1 MSICG
6 GSRIGCEDTWRNSLR
21 SWFSGVVGASRS
33 TPRKIARQSLERHET
48 GQTTRSRSGEQNGR
62 LGVGRTTH
70 AWSCSRCGVAFGF
83 HRASFF
89 PPFECPCLSSA
100 LLSGKSP
107 RLLPRNSRPPETGPP
122 GPDGRPHRPPYRENR
137 GFLPP
142 ALCRF
147 SVTLSETRTAPA
159 HQARGRQHQ
168 SFPVQRHGGV
178 TVSWHEST
186 ASAPVRALLR
196 GATDEDLPGSHRR
209 KTVEDGLG
217 HGLATVATVHSHPP
231 VASHRFGNICH
242 RYTLGTVERLDSSR
256 KA

>member
-100 LLSGKSP
+100 LLSGESP

-122 GPDGRPHRPPYRENR
+122 G
-137 GFLPP
+137 
-142 ALCRF
+142 
-147 SVTLSETRTAPA
+147 
-159 HQARGRQHQ
+159 ARGRSHRTPPAA
-168 SFPVQRHGGV
+168 SLHRRRPA
-178 TVSWHEST
+178 TVPRKSGISS
-186 ASAPVRALLR
+186 ASLMSVLSNYEPASEWPSSI
-196 GATDEDLPGSHRR
+196 GPKPGSI
-209 KTVEDGLG
+209 
-217 HGLATVATVHSHPP
+217 S
-231 VASHRFGNICH
+231 RFQCNGPA
-242 RYTLGTVERLDSSR
+242 E
-256 KA
+256 